1 MIIKFYLLNNVHLG
15 CLKGNLKG
23 KTSSIMKRQT
33 FLFLFSRPKMKKPLD
48 KGGWDL
54 NQRIGFFK
62 EDA

>member
-15 CLKGNLKG
+15 CLEG
-23 KTSSIMKRQT
+23 KHSSIMKRQIYIY
-33 FLFLFSRPKMKKPLD
+33 LFSRPKMKEALD

-54 NQRIGFFK
+54 DQRIGLFK